1 MNIKTERTNGCPI
14 MTVTKGNFT
23 FVYGGMDLILGKA
36 IIKLDDADGY
46 VEVTDI
52 GLVMELESKV
62 INEEESKE
70 LCRVANEF
78 LAE

>member
-1 MNIKTERTNGCPI
+1 MDIKTERANGCPI

-23 FVYGGMDLILGKA
+23 FVYGGMEMILDKA
-36 IIKLDDADGY
+36 IIKLDADCH

-52 GLVMELESKV
+52 GLVMELEEKV
-62 INEEESKE
+62 FTEEESKE
-70 LCRVANEF
+70 LCKVANAF